1 MKLSNKENIEN
12 GMMEWR
18 DESNGIKDD
27 GRIVKNWEIRLLGN
41 QVMMRDWL
49 KKREQILNVNRE
61 IGFKISM
68 EGITREN

>member
-27 GRIVKNWEIRLLGN
+27 GRIVKNWEIRLLRN